1 MHKKVVIAGAA
12 GLACLVPLTA
22 LAQAA
27 AVAAQ
32 PASAASAPAAPPAET
47 PAAGTA
53 AGQRQEVQQV
63 LVTAQKRKEDIRDVP
78 LAVSVVTGEQLQNR
92 QILDVEDLTRNIPNV
107 SFSTQAGPGLSTV
120 EIRGVSSQAGSA
132 TVSVYLDDV
141 SLTTRNLYSQGTAEP
156 NFFDLDHVEV
166 LRGPQGTL
174 YGASSLGGTIKF
186 ISNQPDLKNY
196 GGYATGSISHT
207 QDGGWNNTVE
217 GVLNLP
223 LSKDTA
229 ALRLGVQTGHESG
242 YIDQVSPTTLQVIAN
257 NINSVDWITLKAALK
272 ADFGNGWNL
281 TPAVFWQDTHT
292 GDIDA
297 AYLAVGDY
305 QTAPG
310 NQTNAPLGRFQTSKI
325 VREPGHD
332 VLTVPSLT
340 LAGDVGFADLTGIL
354 SGYYRRFDRV
364 QDGTEINSAYIGSV
378 TTDPNLQN
386 TVANL
391 PSAVDLNNRIDGT
404 SLELRLTSKDYDPKT
419 GAHPLSWI
427 AGFYTADTKTQVFD
441 NEPIFGITST
451 FAAAGQD
458 VNDPADLAGSFPGA
472 FVNDSSYY
480 SARHYHDKQAA
491 GFGELTWHLR
501 PTLSATVGL
510 RYAQASQHFTREGNY
525 YYAGGPSSAVI
536 DTNEDATTPRF
547 AMTWQATP
555 DTNVYANIAKGFR
568 FGGANRP
575 VPDTAIVEQ
584 DLISLGLPNKPPASF
599 APDSLWNYEVGTKSD
614 LWDRRVNLGL
624 TAFFIDWKNLQQDIT
639 LPNAG
644 FDFETNTGN
653 ATVYGLEAELRAR
666 VNANLTVFGAG
677 GWTHATFAEDVPALG
692 ISDPNDPTSYNAK
705 KGDPILGVPV
715 GNANLGFDYH
725 WEVTGNVG
733 AFLRGNL
740 QWTGK
745 SHGSLFPDDK
755 DYIRP
760 AYTTVDASAG
770 ANYERWEVTAFVKNL
785 GNNQTIIQHPSIQ
798 NVEQAY
804 YLRPRTIGVS
814 VNYTY

>member
-1 MHKKVVIAGAA
+1 MHRKVVIAGAA

-27 AVAAQ
+27 AAAAQ
-32 PASAASAPAAPPAET
+32 PASAASAPAAAPAEA
-47 PAAGTA
+47 PPAGTA
-53 AGQRQEVQQV
+53 PGQRQEVQQV
-63 LVTAQKRKEDIRDVP
+63 IVTAQKRKEDIRDVP
-78 LAVSVVTGEQLQNR
+78 LAVSVVTGEQLQNF
-92 QILDVEDLTRNIPNV
+92 QINNVEDLTRNIPNV

-120 EIRGVSSQAGSA
+120 EIRGISSQAGSA

-156 NFFDLDHVEV
+156 NVFDFDHVEV

-186 ISNQPDLKNY
+186 ISNQPDLKSF
-196 GGYATGSISHT
+196 GGYATGWISHT
-207 QDGGWNNTVE
+207 DHGGWNNTVE
-217 GVLNLP
+217 GVLNMP
-223 LSKDTA
+223 LVKDTA
-229 ALRLGVQTGHESG
+229 ALRLGLQTGHQSG
-242 YIDQVSPTTLQVIAN
+242 YIDQVDPSTLKVIATD
-257 NINSVDWITLKAALK
+257 INSNDWVTFKAALK
-272 ADFGNGWNL
+272 ADLGKGWNL
-281 TPAVFWQDTHT
+281 TPSVFWQDEHS

-310 NQTNAPLGRFQTSKI
+310 NQTGAPLQRFQTSKI

-332 VLTVPSLT
+332 VLTVPALT
-340 LAGDVGFADLTGIL
+340 LNGDVGFADLTGIF
-354 SGYYRRFDRV
+354 SGYYRRFDRT

-378 TTDPNLQN
+378 TTDPALQN

-391 PSAVDLNNRIDGT
+391 PSAVDLNNKIDGT

-419 GAHPLSWI
+419 GAHPFTWI

-441 NEPIFGITST
+441 NEPIFGITAT
-451 FAAAGQD
+451 FAAAGED
-458 VNDPADLAGSFPGA
+458 VNDPAWLQGSFPGA

-480 SARHYHDKQAA
+480 SARHYHDKQSA
-491 GFGELTWHLR
+491 GFGEVTWHLR

-536 DTNEDATTPRF
+536 NTNEEATTPRF
-547 AMTWQATP
+547 ALTWQATP

-575 VPDTAIVEQ
+575 VPDTPIVEQ
-584 DLISLGLPNKPPASF
+584 DLQSLGLPNKPPASF
-599 APDSLWNYEVGTKSD
+599 DPDSLWNYELGTKSD
-614 LWDRRVNLGL
+614 FLDHHVSLGL
-624 TAFFIDWKNLQQDIT
+624 TAFFIDWKNLQQDVT

-653 ATVYGLEAELRAR
+653 ATSYGLELETRAR
-666 VNANLTVFGAG
+666 VSQNLTVFAAG
-677 GWTHATFAEDVPALG
+677 GWTHATFSEDVPALG
-692 ISDPNDPTSYNAK
+692 SQDGVLNVH

-715 GNANLGFDYH
+715 GNANLGADYH
-725 WEVTGNVG
+725 WEVTGGVG
-733 AFLRGNL
+733 AFVRGNF

-760 AYTTVDASAG
+760 SYFTTDVSAG
-770 ANYERWEVTAFVKNL
+770 TNYERWEFTAYVKNL

-814 VNYTY
+814 LNYSYF